1 MNALTRT
8 LDFCGR
14 NPILTALGGLT
25 ISCLAVEFYDLP
37 LMILTLPVL
46 ATTLGIHRGQ
56 EKNRDEKDRLQQEL
70 SRMHDSTIQCLAE
83 ALDAKD
89 QGTHEHIRRV
99 EVYAVEL
106 GKLVHLDESQLLGLR
121 AAAILHDIGKL
132 AIPEAILN
140 KPARLTRDEFDRMKC
155 HPIVGANIISH
166 ASFPYPVI
174 PAVLYHHERFD
185 GKGYP
190 EGLRGEEIP
199 LTARVLALADFYD
212 ALRSDRPYRRS
223 LGQQEVLDFIRRESG
238 KMFDPRLAD
247 LFCEHS
253 DDFERVLRESAGQN
267 LRIEASLAAFLKG
280 GTRFSKAA

>member
-1 MNALTRT
+1 MNTLTRT

-70 SRMHDSTIQCLAE
+70 SRMHDSTIKCLAE

-99 EVYAVEL
+99 EIYAVEL
-106 GKLVHLDESQLLGLR
+106 GKLVNLNENQLLGLR

-140 KPARLTRDEFDRMKC
+140 KPAKLTRDEFDRMKS
-155 HPIVGANIISH
+155 HPVIGANIISH